1 MSTQHVPRPPLW
13 RRFLSLP
20 KTHLGWWSVGLSG
33 VSVVLLL
40 IALALIAVYE
50 YPMFTGWS
58 GWGDVINLQKLTIAW
73 SGLAGVVVGLI
84 AVLVRRERSW
94 LVWLAMVLGPAPH
107 RLLYELNLDPYR
119 YVFY

>member
-1 MSTQHVPRPPLW
+1 VI
-13 RRFLSLP
+13 
-20 KTHLGWWSVGLSG
+20 
-33 VSVVLLL
+33 LLL
-40 IALALIAVYE
+40 IALVLIAVYE
-50 YPMFTGWS
+50 YPMFI
-58 GWGDVINLQKLTIAW
+58 GWGAVINIQKYTIAL

-84 AVLVRRERSW
+84 AVLVRGERSW

>member
-1 MSTQHVPRPPLW
+1 MSTQHVPQPSLW

-40 IALALIAVYE
+40 IALVVIAVYE
-50 YPMFTGWS
+50 YPMSGGIDWS
-58 GWGDVINLQKLTIAW
+58 GWIGLQRLTIAF

-84 AVLVRRERSW
+84 AVLLRRERSW

-107 RLLYELNLDPYR
+107 RLLYELNVDPYR
-119 YVFY
+119 YVYY